1 MALTRKNFLQRTAD
15 GKYLRDNGT
24 WGTGISGDGVY
35 FASNRGNIGAVADA
49 KPEVFQRITKQ
60 YTKS

>member
-1 MALTRKNFLQRTAD
+1 MALTRKNFLQRTSD

-35 FASNRGNIGAVADA
+35 SAADRGTIGAVANA
-49 KPEVFQRITKQ
+49 KPNPFQRITKQ